1 MSFGQRFGALMIE
14 KREKLNL
21 TQISLAEKAFGNRGA
36 RTRIS
41 EIEAGRV
48 DKPHAR
54 TIAKIAAEL
63 EISEEEIEGLRSAQ
77 VDSSANRTIELEK
90 KGINNLPQ
98 LPSTHFFGRDADVQE
113 LNQAII
119 RGNAAITQTIQGL
132 GGVGKTAL
140 AIHYARLPEVAARFP
155 IRWWVSAE
163 TREGIEKGL
172 GDLGRRLDFVPVQTP
187 DAEAAK
193 QTLSWLR
200 EAPRQALILFDNVED
215 GTLLAEFLP
224 GVDNATLITTRVRGM
239 GGLAQISLDC
249 WDPKT
254 ARDFLMERTGSD
266 DAMAAQ
272 ALAEALGGLPL
283 ACEQAGAYCTEAGE
297 TLAGYLARFQASPA
311 KMMSRK
317 ALGSTQEDTVAK
329 TFALAIDRAAADYAG
344 ARAMLSVMAE
354 LSPEPLP
361 LAVFGHDRAP
371 EGLRDAEDASDA
383 ADALVRWALVE
394 RVSVRDALRKADT
407 FCVSA
412 HRLVRLAATDMQTGV
427 GFEVAAR
434 ALGGAFPTD
443 PDINVEGWPL
453 CGALLP
459 HASSILARVT
469 EFSTKFGDPKNFT
482 LALNAAAL
490 FCDYSR
496 GDYALARSMFE
507 AALEIEEAA
516 YGPDHP
522 SLAIRLYN
530 LATVL
535 RNLSGD
541 ENLKAARAALE
552 RALKIDEAAQGPD
565 HPAAATR
572 LSNLATVLH
581 DLGGEENLKAARAA
595 LERALKIDEAAHGPD
610 HPKVAIRLS
619 NLANVLRDLG
629 GDENLK
635 AARIALERAL
645 KISEAAHGPDHPNVG
660 IMHVN
665 MAPLLDQLGDR
676 AGALRHAERA
686 LEIFTASLGAE
697 HGHTQ
702 IAARWVQE
710 FGG

>member
-1 MSFGQRFGALMIE
+1 MSFGQRFGALMME
-14 KREKLNL
+14 RREKLNL
-21 TQISLAEKAFGNRGA
+21 TQIGLAEKAFGSKGA

-63 EISEEEIEGLRSAQ
+63 EISEEEIESLRSTQ
-77 VDSSANRTIELEK
+77 VDPSTTRTKEFEK
-90 KGINNLPQ
+90 KGVNNLPQ
-98 LPSTHFFGRDADVQE
+98 LPGTHFYGRDADIQK
-113 LNQAII
+113 LDQAIL

-172 GDLGRRLDFVPVQTP
+172 GDLGRRLEFVPVQTP

-193 QTLSWLR
+193 QTLAWLR

-215 GTLLAEFLP
+215 GPLLAEFLP
-224 GVDNATLITTRVRGM
+224 GDATATLVTTRVRGM
-239 GGLAQISLDC
+239 GGLAQVSLDC
-249 WDPKT
+249 WQPET
-254 ARDFLMERTGSD
+254 ARDFLLERTGSD
-266 DAMAAQ
+266 DATAAL

-283 ACEQAGAYCTEAGE
+283 ACEQAGAYCAEAGE
-297 TLAGYLARFQASPA
+297 TLAGYLTRFQASPA
-311 KMMSRK
+311 KMMSRR
-317 ALGSTQEDTVAK
+317 ALGSAQEDTVAK
-329 TFALAIDRAAADYAG
+329 TFALAIDRAAADCAG
-344 ARAMLSVMAE
+344 ARVMLSVMAE
-354 LSPEPLP
+354 LAPEPLP
-361 LAVFGHDRAP
+361 LAVFGHEMAP

-394 RVSVRDALRKADT
+394 RVAVRDALRVSDT
-407 FCVSA
+407 PCLSA
-412 HRLVRLAATDMQTGV
+412 HRLVRLAATDTQAGV

-469 EFSTKFGDPKNFT
+469 GFSTNYSDPKNFT

-522 SLAIRLYN
+522 SLATRLSN
-530 LATVL
+530 LAAVL
-535 RNLSGD
+535 RNLGGD

-552 RALKIDEAAQGPD
+552 RALKIDEAAYGSD
-565 HPAAATR
+565 HP
-572 LSNLATVLH
+572 S
-581 DLGGEENLKAARAA
+581 
-595 LERALKIDEAAHGPD
+595 
-610 HPKVAIRLS
+610 
-619 NLANVLRDLG
+619 
-629 GDENLK
+629 
-635 AARIALERAL
+635 
-645 KISEAAHGPDHPNVG
+645 VG
-660 IMHVN
+660 IDHLN
-665 MAPLLDQLGDR
+665 MAPLLDQLGNR
-676 AGALRHAERA
+676 AGALQHAKRA
-686 LEIFTASLGAE
+686 LAIFTASLGAE

-702 IAARWVQE
+702 NAAGWVKK